1 MRGTNSEVV
10 QAFFNHTPL
19 SSHDGNL
26 KATPNTLI
34 NYSTSIA
41 YYEKGIYHINISK
54 YSTTTSKIQTLI
66 KRYLQ
71 EHNIENYTEYMAN

>member
-26 KATPNTLI
+26 KSTPNIWRI
-34 NYSTSIA
+34 N
-41 YYEKGIYHINISK
+41 
-54 YSTTTSKIQTLI
+54 LD
-66 KRYLQ
+66 
-71 EHNIENYTEYMAN
+71 NYTLTYKKL